1 MKFRFLG
8 TGTSVGVPQIGC
20 KCKVCTST
28 DPRDKRR
35 RCGAYVRSGDAA
47 FLIDTPPEMRLACVE
62 YGIDKV
68 DAIVLTH
75 AHMDHVAGFDD
86 VRRFNTLNGT
96 MVECDPTDPG
106 ANGRTCRCIGKI
118 MKCYAMRE
126 TEEQMHRIFPYISTK
141 GGEHGL
147 YRPQIEFDNAESFE
161 IGSVGSLGSLGS
173 IRVERVRVEHGFP
186 CCGYVIGP
194 GGAGDLKDS
203 KNHKAP
209 WNSNDPKDPRD
220 PNDSKATNDPNDSKA
235 PKDSKDSNDPNGPKD
250 PLSFGAEL
258 AYISDCHELPEATIE
273 RLRGVDTLVLNCLRE
288 REHPTHLTVARALEY
303 VGRIAPR
310 RTYLIHMC
318 HDFTHEEWLAK
329 LPKGVEPAYDG
340 LEIEV

>member
-1 MKFRFLG
+1 MRLRFLG

-35 RCGAYVRSGDAA
+35 RCGAYVRSKDTA

-68 DAIVLTH
+68 DAVVLTH

-96 MVECDPTDPG
+96 MVPCNPTDPG

-141 GGEHGL
+141 GGAHGL
-147 YRPQIEFDNAESFE
+147 YRPQIEFDNADSFE
-161 IGSVGSLGSLGS
+161 IGS
-173 IRVERVRVEHGFP
+173 IRVERVAVEHGFP
-186 CCGYVIGP
+186 CCGYLMSSGTS
-194 GGAGDLKDS
+194 GSRSSSDS
-203 KNHKAP
+203 R
-209 WNSNDPKDPRD
+209 NS
-220 PNDSKATNDPNDSKA
+220 S
-235 PKDSKDSNDPNGPKD
+235 
-250 PLSFGAEL
+250 L
-258 AYISDCHELPEATIE
+258 AYISDCHELPEETIE
-273 RLRGVDTLVLNCLRE
+273 KVKGVDTLVLNCLRE
-288 REHPTHLTVARALEY
+288 REHPTHLKLSAALEY
-303 VGRIAPR
+303 IGRIVPR
-310 RTYLIHMC
+310 RAYLIHMC
-318 HDFTHEEWLAK
+318 HDFTHEEWLKK